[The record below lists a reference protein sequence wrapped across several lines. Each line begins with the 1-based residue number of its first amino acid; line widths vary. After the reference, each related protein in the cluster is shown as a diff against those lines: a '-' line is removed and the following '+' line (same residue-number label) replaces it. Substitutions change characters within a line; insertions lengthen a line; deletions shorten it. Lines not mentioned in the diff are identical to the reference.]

1 MIYTII
7 YNPKDDES
15 RHLFRQRIMS
25 MFSTGV
31 SVKNDVYL
39 VAVDNN
45 VTPIERFR
53 DIVQRC
59 TSRGDSVIVAPL
71 ATGIGVKG
79 YPEDLKR
86 WLQANI

>member
-1 MIYTII
+1 MIYAVI

-31 SVKNDVYL
+31 SVKKDVYL
-39 VAVDNN
+39 VAVNDDQ
-45 VTPIERFR
+45 TPENQFR

-59 TSRGDSVIVAPL
+59 ASRGDSVIVAPV
-71 ATGIGVKG
+71 ARGIGVKG
-79 YPEDLKR
+79 YPEDLKQ
-86 WLQANI
+86 WLEANI